1 MVLYALLVAVKLIFV
16 FSGDRGIGFYLFIY
30 YSKRFQAYREGAYNH
45 HNKKNRKKKTKN
57 ETNSASQKMKNLTD
71 QHLRNNTEDSI
82 LTVKLNKN
90 FYVCN
95 PSTQEF
101 VKVL

>member
-1 MVLYALLVAVKLIFV
+1 
-16 FSGDRGIGFYLFIY
+16 
-30 YSKRFQAYREGAYNH
+30 
-45 HNKKNRKKKTKN
+45 
-57 ETNSASQKMKNLTD
+57 MKNLTD